1 MEKESFDDVAWLV
14 LQDKYVYSKAKE
26 LINQRKKGDTK

>member
-14 LQDKYVYSKAKE
+14 LQDKYGYSKAKE

>member
-1 MEKESFDDVAWLV
+1 MEKGQFDDVAWLV
-14 LQDKYVYSKAKE
+14 LQDRYGYNKAKE